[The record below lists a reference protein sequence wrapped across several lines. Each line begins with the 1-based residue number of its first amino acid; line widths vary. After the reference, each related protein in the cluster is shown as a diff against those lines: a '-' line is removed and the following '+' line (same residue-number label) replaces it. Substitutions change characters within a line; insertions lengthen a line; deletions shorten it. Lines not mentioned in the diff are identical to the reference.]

1 MDSRNNDV
9 IDKERKHTEQEPIL
23 RGTFASVLLLGL
35 FLLVSWVIIFVLF
48 ISRQ

>member
-1 MDSRNNDV
+1 MDSRNNDA
-9 IDKERKHTEQEPIL
+9 IDKERNNTEQEPIL